1 MTGNVQRMDG
11 GEKKVNRRETAGENG
26 DFGVIR
32 RNNLRDRNPTLSSM
46 MRLFELNE
54 LLIMLLCF

>member
-11 GEKKVNRRETAGENG
+11 GEKKVNRRETAAENG

-46 MRLFELNE
+46 MRLFE
-54 LLIMLLCF
+54 